1 MARPWKIKTIDAEKT
16 AVLPEYPNLILRLLS
31 LRGITEEQAIHDFLE
46 PEYEKL
52 HDPFLFKDMQ
62 KSVERINA
70 AITNQEPVA
79 IYADYDADAI
89 TACSVLYL
97 ALKKLGI
104 QAEYYIPDRFTEG
117 YGINQD
123 AIRKLAERGI
133 KLVMTVDC
141 GINAVEEAELC
152 KQLGIDL
159 IITDHHEL
167 TGKLPDAFAII
178 NPKNP
183 TDNYPFQFL
192 TGVGVAYKLVQALFS
207 KISNDQLQIPNGYEK
222 WLLDLVAIGTVADC
236 QSLTG
241 ENRIMVSYGLKV
253 LAKTKWLGL
262 KALLEAAAVKT
273 DKYDSFT
280 LGFVLAPRINAAG
293 RIKHA
298 DAAFKLLVADN
309 PAEAAALA
317 QDLNDLNKHRQ
328 ALTEQVLSEAKEQV
342 ELGSDKKIIVVHGLN
357 WPKGIVGLIAGR
369 LTEQYNRPTLAIS
382 VDDEGIA
389 TGSARSTPDFDI
401 VSALGFAKDY
411 LLRYGG
417 HTQAAGFTLE
427 KKHLEGLHGKL
438 LEYAESLN
446 LTLSEASLT
455 LDAELEPSDITWENI
470 ELVEKLAPFGIGN
483 PKPKFCAY
491 GFTVLESRFVGTTQQ
506 HLKLKLG
513 LGELQLEAIAFN
525 QGFLASQIVLGDKID
540 AAFELGSNEWNG
552 RKDMQLKILDI
563 KLRDK

>member
-1 MARPWKIKTIDAEKT
+1 MKKLWRIKELQN
-16 AVLPEYPNLILRLLS
+16 AVPELPEYSSLVLRLLA
-31 LRGITEEQAIHDFLE
+31 LRGITEAQAIHDFLE

-62 KSVERINA
+62 KSIDRIFQ
-70 AITNQEPVA
+70 AIEQKEQVA

-104 QAEYYIPDRFTEG
+104 TAEYYIPDRFTEG
-117 YGINQD
+117 YGINQE
-123 AIRKLAERGI
+123 AIRKLAEKGI
-133 KLVMTVDC
+133 KLILTVDC
-141 GINAVEEAELC
+141 GINAVEEAKLC
-152 KQLGIDL
+152 KELGVDL
-159 IITDHHEL
+159 IITDHHEV
-167 TGKLPDAFAII
+167 TGELPDAFTII

-207 KISNDQLQIPNGYEK
+207 KKGELAGWEK

-241 ENRIMVSYGLKV
+241 ENRILVSYGLKV

-262 KALLEAAAVKT
+262 KALLEVAAVKT

-298 DAAFKLLVADN
+298 DAAFKLLVSDN
-309 PAEAAALA
+309 AAEAVTLA

-328 ALTEQVLSEAKEQV
+328 TLTEQILSEAKEQV
-342 ELGSDKKIIVVHGLN
+342 ELSSDKKIILVHGLN

-401 VSALGFAKDY
+401 VAALGFAKEY
-411 LLRYGG
+411 LQRYGG
-417 HTQAAGFTLE
+417 HTQAAGFTLARE
-427 KKHLEGLHGKL
+427 HLENLHGKL

-446 LTLSEASLT
+446 LVLSEAT
-455 LDAELEPSDITWENI
+455 LNIDAEVKSGDITWENL

-483 PKPKFCAY
+483 PKPKFCAF
-491 GFTVLESRFVGTTQQ
+491 GFTVLESRFVGASSQ

-513 LGELQLEAIAFN
+513 LDNLQLEAIAFN
-525 QGFLASQIVLGDKID
+525 QGFFASQIVLGDKLD

-552 RKDMQLKILDI
+552 HKDMQLKILDI
-563 KLRDK
+563 KLTNQA